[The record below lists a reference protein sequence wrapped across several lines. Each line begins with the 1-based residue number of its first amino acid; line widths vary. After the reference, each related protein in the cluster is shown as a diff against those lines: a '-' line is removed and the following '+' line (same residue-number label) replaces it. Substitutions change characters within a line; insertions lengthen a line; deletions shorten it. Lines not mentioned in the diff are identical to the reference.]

1 MDRVALAGEQA
12 LVHVTLARDN
22 DRVGR
27 DLVSPAQADQVV
39 EHELIELEFDDLTIA
54 NRDGAL

>member
-1 MDRVALAGEQA
+1 MA
-12 LVHVTLARDN
+12 LARDN